1 MLTKIRQYIIF
12 LLIFTISAVSCII
25 GTVSAKG
32 ESPGGSE
39 FLIWSHSDIQPR
51 SEGEKSHYETAV
63 IDVKNNFPSIDMA
76 LFAGDIVQKSHFE
89 EIYLWYLETRKNAPV
104 KEWFDIA
111 GNHEWRAIDLYKKHI
126 NKNLYYSVERGNL
139 LILMMSNEMRERRT
153 FLSDETFKWWEGMV
167 KNNQDKIIITV
178 THGVLKGNGLAASR
192 LDRLRIIDSER
203 FRKVLQKYRVDIWI
217 SGHSHFPG
225 LLPGS
230 EVTNAELGGTTFID
244 NGGIRDDFMTTIES
258 RFIYFREGSD
268 KAVMKKRNHRSG
280 RFYSN
285 DFIIPLAHPFSKE

>member
-1 MLTKIRQYIIF
+1 MLTKICRYIIL
-12 LLIFTISAVSCII
+12 LLIFAISAVSCISE
-25 GTVSAKG
+25 TVSVRG
-32 ESPGGSE
+32 EGSGGRE

-51 SEGEKSHYETAV
+51 SEQEKSHYERAV

-76 LFAGDIVQKSHFE
+76 LFAGDIVQKSHFK
-89 EIYLWYLETRKNAPV
+89 EIYLWYLHTREGAPV

-126 NKNLYYSVERGNL
+126 NKDLFYSVERGNL
-139 LILMMSNEMRERRT
+139 LILMMSNEMKGRQTWISDST
-153 FLSDETFKWWEGMV
+153 FRWWEKMV

-178 THGVLKGNGLAASR
+178 THGALEGNGLSASR

-203 FRKVLQKYRVDIWI
+203 FREVLQKYRVDIWI

-225 LLPGS
+225 WLPGT
-230 EVTNAELGGTTFID
+230 EVTNSRLGGTTFID

-258 RFIYFREGSD
+258 RFIYFHEGSD
-268 KAVMKKRNHRSG
+268 RAVMKKRNHRSG
-280 RFYSN
+280 RFYSGE
-285 DFIIPLAHPFSKE
+285 FTIPLAHPFSKE